1 VDQTHPLLLD
11 ELEDRVE
18 QIFIAT
24 EDLREAIGDGKTS
37 RQLLESIF
45 RNVHSLKAAASSNNL
60 NDLTRIAHEFE
71 NLLHSLRVGRII
83 LNDSVL
89 QAFDE
94 TTDAM
99 YASIRDEPAANQQS
113 HERLFQR
120 LQRLSAPTDLGSS
133 LEVEVVL
140 NAVPAEIWQALSEEE
155 KHRLEQAVGEG
166 PNLFLVNT
174 RFNLASFDQLFQSLK
189 DKLTENGEV
198 ISTAPKVDNELPD
211 TIDFRILYT
220 RESDLENVQQEL
232 AEFVDVTVS
241 EIAPQPLPLSN
252 LGHEGQLR
260 YLRRS
265 KAASP
270 FIRIE
275 LNDLDKL
282 ISTTQRLFRETTA
295 CFDRA
300 FTNAAEPAEL
310 LAPMSQVSN
319 SFMELAAELV
329 NLRMVQLDR
338 VLQRA
343 FRAGRSAAAAAKKEV
358 DFTVVGHD
366 LRIDKSLADA
376 IADPLVHLV
385 RNAVD
390 HGIEIPV
397 ERTAA
402 GKNRRGEIRIE
413 ASTRQ
418 GQIHI
423 RVIDN
428 GRGIDSKLVCSA
440 GLRLGVI
447 PDGSSLS
454 IDQSLRLLFKPGFST
469 KTNVSETSG
478 RGVGLDVVEA
488 AIEDLGGA
496 IRVNSELG
504 AGSTFE
510 IRLPATFG
518 LLDVIVVKVGKHR
531 YLIDAT
537 QVVSLE
543 RETEHQGDENGTEA
557 SSSFRLDKLLGL
569 DDGNLAA
576 PVFLHCNFEV
586 QHSDQQYQVNVEV
599 NDPIE
604 IEQVLVRNLGSRGGR
619 WFGIVGAAEMRDG
632 TVALLLDLPTLVTN
646 GR

>member
-1 VDQTHPLLLD
+1 MDQTHPLLLD
-11 ELEDRVE
+11 ELEDRIE
-18 QIFIAT
+18 QVFIAT

-45 RNVHSLKAAASSNNL
+45 RNVHSLKAAASSNNF

-89 QAFDE
+89 RAFDE

-99 YASIRDEPAANQQS
+99 YASLRSEAAANQQP

-120 LQRLSAPTDLGSS
+120 LRKLSAPTDQGSS

-155 KHRLEQAVGEG
+155 KHRLEQAIGEG
-166 PNLFLVNT
+166 ANLFLVNT
-174 RFNLASFDQLFQSLK
+174 RFNMASFDQLFQTLK
-189 DKLTENGEV
+189 DKLTENGEL
-198 ISTAPKVDNELPD
+198 ISTAPKVDNEQPD
-211 TIDFRILYT
+211 KIDFRILYT

-232 AEFVDVTVS
+232 TEFVDVTVR
-241 EIAPQPLPLSN
+241 EIAPQPVPLSN
-252 LGHEGQLR
+252 QGQEGQLR

-265 KAASP
+265 KPTSP

-275 LNDLDKL
+275 LSDLDRL
-282 ISTTQRLFRETTA
+282 LSSTQRLFRETTA

-300 FTNAAEPAEL
+300 FTNAADPSEL
-310 LAPMSQVSN
+310 IAPMGQVSN
-319 SFMELAAELV
+319 SFMELASELV
-329 NLRMVQLDR
+329 NLRMVHIDR

-343 FRAGRSAAAAAKKEV
+343 FRAGRSAAAAAKKEI
-358 DFTVVGHD
+358 DFTVAGHD
-366 LRIDKSLADA
+366 LQIDKSLADA

-418 GQIHI
+418 GQTHI

-428 GRGIDSKLVCSA
+428 GRGIEPNLVRDA

-469 KTNVSETSG
+469 KATVSETSG

-496 IRVNSELG
+496 IRVNSILG
-504 AGSTFE
+504 SGSTFE

-531 YLIDAT
+531 YLIDAA
-537 QVVSLE
+537 QVVSIE
-543 RETEHQGDENGTEA
+543 RGAEDQVDEPGAETP
-557 SSSFRLDKLLGL
+557 SFRLDKLLGL
-569 DDGNLAA
+569 VDGNLTTTS
-576 PVFLHCNFEV
+576 FLCNFEKQNSESPHRV
-586 QHSDQQYQVNVEV
+586 RVEV
-599 NDPIE
+599 SEPIE
-604 IEQVLVRNLGSRGGR
+604 NEQVLVRNLGSRGGR
-619 WFGIVGAAEMRDG
+619 WFGVAGAAEMRDG

-646 GR
+646 LR

>member
-1 VDQTHPLLLD
+1 MDQTHTLLLD

-24 EDLREAIGDGKTS
+24 EDLREASGDGKTS

-45 RNVHSLKAAASSNNL
+45 RNVHSLKAAASSNNFA
-60 NDLTRIAHEFE
+60 DLTRIAHEFE
-71 NLLHSLRVGRII
+71 NLLHSLRVGRIV
-83 LNDSVL
+83 LNDFVL
-89 QAFDE
+89 HAFDE

-99 YASIRDEPAANQQS
+99 YASLRDEPAADQQS

-120 LQRLSAPTDLGSS
+120 LRKLSAPTDQGSS

-166 PNLFLVNT
+166 ANLFLVTT
-174 RFNLASFDQLFQSLK
+174 RFNLASFDQLFQTLK
-189 DKLTENGEV
+189 DKLTENGEL
-198 ISTAPKVDNELPD
+198 ISTAPKVDNEQPD
-211 TIDFRILYT
+211 KIDFRILYT

-241 EIAPQPLPLSN
+241 EIAPQPVALSN
-252 LGHEGQLR
+252 LGQEKQLR
-260 YLRRS
+260 YLRRT

-270 FIRIE
+270 YIRIE
-275 LNDLDKL
+275 LRDLDKL
-282 ISTTQRLFRETTA
+282 LSATQRLFRETTA

-300 FTNAAEPAEL
+300 FTNASEPSDL
-310 LAPMSQVSN
+310 IAPMGQVSN

-329 NLRMVQLDR
+329 NLRMVQIDR

-343 FRAGRSAAAAAKKEV
+343 FRAGHSAAAAAKKEV
-358 DFTVVGHD
+358 DFTVVGHN
-366 LRIDKSLADA
+366 LQIDKSLSDV

-428 GRGIDSKLVCSA
+428 GRGIDPNLVCGA

-447 PDGSSLS
+447 PEGSSLS

-478 RGVGLDVVEA
+478 RGVGLDVVET

-496 IRVNSELG
+496 IRVNSVLG
-504 AGSTFE
+504 SGSTFE

-531 YLIDAT
+531 YLIDAA
-537 QVVSLE
+537 QVVSIE
-543 RETEHQGDENGTEA
+543 REVENQAPEIGTETP
-557 SSSFRLDKLLGL
+557 SFRLDKLIGL
-569 DDGNLAA
+569 ADGNLATT
-576 PVFLHCNFEV
+576 VFLQCKFEK
-586 QHSDQQYQVNVEV
+586 QKSEPPHQVRVEV
-599 NDPIE
+599 SDPIE
-604 IEQVLVRNLGSRGGR
+604 TEQVLVRNLGSRGGR
-619 WFGIVGAAEMRDG
+619 WFGVVGAAEMRDG

-646 GR
+646 IR